1 MHIPLGLSIPNGICL
16 PSGIRLWYR
25 PVMRFAVSVRLSR
38 AESRERTRQELLAAA
53 ARVFAA
59 KGFAGASVD
68 DVAEAAGFTKG
79 AVYSNFASK
88 TDLMLALIQD
98 RIRRQS
104 QVVDAAMEG
113 VTLEAGLR
121 DLDART
127 SGPTAVD
134 REWMMLMG
142 EFMLYALRDE
152 RARIALAAEYERARG
167 MVADLIAS
175 KYADTGTTPPLPP
188 RDLAIVIESLG
199 IGLGFQALIDP
210 AGIPPDL
217 QGVVVGRILG
227 GSAAREA
234 APDEPASREP
244 AVDQRPDAGSPARP
258 VKPARPAKPAAPR
271 RPEAPQGPAHA
282 GRGSP

>member
-1 MHIPLGLSIPNGICL
+1 M
-16 PSGIRLWYR
+16 RL
-25 PVMRFAVSVRLSR
+25 AVSVRLSR

-59 KGFAGASVD
+59 KGFTGASVD

-113 VTLEAGLR
+113 VTLEAGFR

-127 SGPTAVD
+127 SGPTALD

-152 RARIALAAEYERARG
+152 RARVALAAEYERARG
-167 MVADLIAS
+167 MVAALIAS
-175 KYADTGTTPPLPP
+175 KYAESGTTPPLPP
-188 RDLAIVIESLG
+188 RDIAIIIESLG

-210 AGIPPDL
+210 TGVSPDL
-217 QGVVVGRILG
+217 QGVAVGRILG
-227 GSAAREA
+227 ESPAH
-234 APDEPASREP
+234 EPAAHEP
-244 AVDQRPDAGSPARP
+244 AAHANADAGPPARP
-258 VKPARPAKPAAPR
+258 TKPAAPR
-271 RPEAPQGPAHA
+271 RPEPLPGPARA
-282 GRGSP
+282 RREAS